1 MKSNY
6 KPPMR
11 NLKELNAILTAIH
24 CLNVLNNPRDPEIFK
39 LTDYA
44 FRRIFGCNSNLKS
57 VYCIGRTREEMLEI
71 LMKLLEEDTQY
82 LEYLKEY
89 HTNDESK

>member
-1 MKSNY
+1 MNY
-6 KPPMR
+6 NKPTMR

-24 CLNVLNNPRDPEIFK
+24 CINYLNNPRDEDIYK

-57 VYCIGRTREEMLEI
+57 VFCIGQTKESMMPV
-71 LMKLLEEDTQY
+71 LMQILEEDTEYKKY
-82 LEYLKEY
+82 LEQYKNE
-89 HTNDESK
+89 KK

>member
-1 MKSNY
+1 MKNTN
-6 KPPMR
+6 KPTMR

-24 CLNVLNNPRDPEIFK
+24 CINYLNEPRDNDIFK

-57 VYCIGRTREEMLEI
+57 ACCIGRTKETMMPI
-71 LMKLLEEDTQY
+71 LMKLLEEDTEYMQY
-82 LEYLKEY
+82 LQEY
-89 HTNDESK
+89 HNESKK

>member
-1 MKSNY
+1 MNN
-6 KPPMR
+6 KPTMR

-24 CLNVLNNPRDPEIFK
+24 YINYLNNPRDEDIFR

-57 VYCIGRTREEMLEI
+57 VFCIGQTKESMMPV
-71 LMKLLEEDTQY
+71 LMQILEEDTEYKKY
-82 LEYLKEY
+82 LEQYK
-89 HTNDESK
+89 K

>member
-1 MKSNY
+1 MNY
-6 KPPMR
+6 KPTMR

-24 CLNVLNNPRDPEIFK
+24 CINYLNNPRDEDIYK

-57 VYCIGRTREEMLEI
+57 VFCIGQTKESMMPV
-71 LMKLLEEDTQY
+71 LMQLLEEDTEYKKY
-82 LEYLKEY
+82 LEQYKKEI
-89 HTNDESK
+89 